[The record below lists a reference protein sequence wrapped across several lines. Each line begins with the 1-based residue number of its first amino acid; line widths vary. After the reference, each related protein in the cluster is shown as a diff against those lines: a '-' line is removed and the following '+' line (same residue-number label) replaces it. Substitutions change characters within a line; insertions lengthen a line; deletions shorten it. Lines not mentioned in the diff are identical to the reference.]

1 MERRII
7 FRLPDL
13 LFEQISEAIEYG
25 TAKNTSEL
33 VRAALKEFFQKKE
46 AAKL

>member
-13 LFEQISEAIEYG
+13 LFEQISEAIKYG
-25 TAKNTSEL
+25 RAKNTSEL
-33 VRAALKEFFQKKE
+33 VRIALKEFLSEEGGASK
-46 AAKL
+46 